1 MIARLGQ
8 GSGQGLGQSASP
20 ALKRMMT
27 TICVMMA
34 TIMQVLDIT
43 IANVSLPYMQASLSA
58 TLDQVSWV
66 LTSYVVAAAVMTSPV
81 GWLAARFGIKRLL
94 IICVTGFTIASM
106 LCGVAQN
113 IEEMVL
119 FRILQG
125 MCGAALVPLSQSVMF
140 SIYPPE
146 RRGWAMSLWGMG
158 VMIGP
163 IMGPML
169 GGLLTEYYSWR
180 WIFYIN
186 LPVGIAT
193 VLGLLAFMDETDTNR
208 SLAFDWL
215 GFAALSIAIGSLQ
228 LMLDRGE
235 QLGWFD
241 SNEIVLTALLSAVAF
256 YFFIAHTL
264 TSERPFIPIEIF
276 RDRNFVVGLLFMF
289 VCGVLLVATMVLMA
303 PLLQNMMGYP
313 IIDAG
318 LFLGTRGLGM
328 GAAMLVA
335 GRLMGR
341 VDART
346 LIFVGLTLCS
356 FSLYHA
362 IDFTPDTSARTIV
375 WTSVVQGFGLGF
387 MFVPLNTIALATVP
401 VALRTQGT
409 AMWTL
414 IRNLGSSIG
423 VSVLVA
429 SLTNKTIL
437 MHARLAESVT
447 PFNQAMADPAA
458 AMLDPTTDQGRALL
472 ENLLTQQATV
482 IAYANAFKLM
492 MVATL
497 LAFPL
502 ILLVRTH
509 RPAPQTPV
517 AR

>member
-1 MIARLGQ
+1 MIGPASGARGQ
-8 GSGQGLGQSASP
+8 AASP
-20 ALKRMMT
+20 ALRRMMT
-27 TICVMMA
+27 TVCVMMA

-81 GWLAARFGIKRLL
+81 GWLATRFGIKRLL
-94 IICVTGFTIASM
+94 LICVTGFTVASM

-119 FRILQG
+119 CRVAQG

-169 GGLLTEYYSWR
+169 GGYLTEYYSWR

-193 VLGLLAFMDETDTNR
+193 VLGLLAFMDESDGNR
-208 SLAFDWL
+208 SLAFDWI
-215 GFAALSIAIGSLQ
+215 GFASLSIAIGALQ

-241 SNEIVLTALLSAVAF
+241 SNEIVLTALASAAAF
-256 YFFIAHTL
+256 YFFLAHSL
-264 TSERPFIPIEIF
+264 TTARPFIPIEIF
-276 RDRNFVVGLLFMF
+276 RDRNFIVGLVFMF
-289 VCGVLLVATMVLMA
+289 VCGLLLVATMALMA
-303 PLLQNMMGYP
+303 PLLQGMMGYP

-318 LFLGTRGLGM
+318 VFLGTRGLGM
-328 GAAMLVA
+328 GVAMVLA

-341 VDART
+341 VDPRL
-346 LIFVGLTLCS
+346 LIFTGLVLCT
-356 FSLYHA
+356 FSLYHT

-375 WTSVVQGFGLGF
+375 WTSVVQGLGLGF
-387 MFVPLNTIALATVP
+387 MFVPLNTVALANIP
-401 VALRTQGT
+401 PALRTQGT

-423 VSVLVA
+423 VSVLIA
-429 SLTNKTIL
+429 NLSNKTIL

-458 AMLDPTTDQGRALL
+458 AMLDPSTDQGRALL
-472 ENLLTQQATV
+472 ENLVSQQATI
-482 IAYANAFKLM
+482 IAYANDFKLM
-492 MVATL
+492 MLTTL

-502 ILLVRTH
+502 ILLLRTK
-509 RPAPQTPV
+509 RSDFA
-517 AR
+517 ASR